1 MGSLLSMEFK
11 MRNKIISL
19 IVALGLTFGFA
30 NTANA
35 QWGYGY
41 GYGWGGV
48 AAGLAVGALA
58 GAAIASNARPYYG
71 YPDYY
76 VAVPRPRYYY
86 PAPTYYYP
94 QTYYYGW

>member
-19 IVALGLTFGFA
+19 IAAIGLTFGFA

-41 GYGWGGV
+41 GYGWGGA
-48 AAGLAVGALA
+48 AAGLAVGAII
-58 GAAIASNARPYYG
+58 GGAIASTARPYGYYG
-71 YPDYY
+71 GYY
-76 VAVPRPRYYY
+76 APAPRYYY

-94 QTYYYGW
+94 QT